1 MRLGLVFGEAAQGL
15 RRNVAM
21 VISVILV
28 TFISLTFVGAAIL
41 IQFQIT
47 QMKGYWYDRA
57 QVAIY
62 FCTSID
68 TTGNCSSAAATSDQ
82 IAAVKAQ
89 LESPTLKP
97 FIKGVAFETH
107 QEAYNNFKQQF
118 PDSPLLSYAKPAS
131 LNESYR
137 VNLVNPNKDADIVIE
152 DVSSLAGVQSVKDQR
167 SYLDQIFS
175 VLNAASITAIG
186 LAVVMLIAAVLL
198 IATTIRLS
206 AFSRRRE
213 IGIMRLVGASNRYI
227 QTPFVLEGVFAA
239 LIGSILAGAA
249 IVLIVQDFVQGY
261 LASASALGNTT
272 SLIGVEDAWVVVP
285 ILIVL
290 GVVLAS
296 LSASAAIS
304 RYLKV

>member
-1 MRLGLVFGEAAQGL
+1 MRFGLVLSEAAQGL

-41 IQFQIT
+41 MQMQIG

-68 TTGNCSSAAATSDQ
+68 STSNCSGSAASAAE
-82 IAAVKAQ
+82 IAAVKTQ

-97 FIKGVAFETH
+97 YIKGISFETNA
-107 QEAYNNFKQQF
+107 EAYKNFKAQF
-118 PDSPLLSYAKPAS
+118 PGSPLLKFTTPSM

-137 VNLVNPNKDADIVIE
+137 VNLKDPNQADIVIE
-152 DVSSLAGVQSVKDQR
+152 DTTSLAGVQDVEDQR
-167 SYLDQIFS
+167 AYLDQIFA
-175 VLNAASITAIG
+175 VLNAASFTAIG
-186 LAVVMLIAAVLL
+186 LAVLMLIAAVLL

-239 LIGSILAGAA
+239 VIGSLLAGGAIVAIVQFFVTDYLGSPAVLGSSTTLIGPA
-249 IVLIVQDFVQGY
+249 
-261 LASASALGNTT
+261 
-272 SLIGVEDAWVVVP
+272 DAWIVVP

-290 GVVLAS
+290 GALLAS